1 MSLYLRWGGAIL
13 LIVVAL
19 YISREYEKYLGRRI
33 SEYRGL
39 CSMIAHVEEMISKYL
54 AHGDGLWRDFRCD
67 ALEKCGFLPAVREG
81 KGLYSALESCSDK
94 MSLSREA
101 KERLSQSF
109 KKLGRGYMDGELDNL
124 SLLKD
129 NLAEECERESIAAE
143 KNIKVAR
150 ALLLGGALTLVIMA
164 I

>member
-13 LIVVAL
+13 LIIAAL
-19 YISREYEKYLGRRI
+19 YISREYEKFLGRRI

-39 CSMIAHVEEMISKYL
+39 CSMIAHAEEMISKYL
-54 AHGDGLWRDFRCD
+54 AHGDGLWRDFRSD

-81 KGLYSALESCSDK
+81 KGLHYAFESCRDK

-101 KERLSQSF
+101 KDRLSLSF
-109 KKLGRGYMDGELDNL
+109 KRVGKGYMEGELANL
-124 SLLKD
+124 SLVKES
-129 NLAEECERESIAAE
+129 LAEECESESVAAE

-150 ALLLGGALTLVIMA
+150 ALLLGGALALA
-164 I
+164 IIAI